1 MKCALGQLSF
11 ESIYE
16 QNESKAWPSSSPSP
30 SSSPP
35 AVAVIT
41 AIASRLRAAIVVA
54 AAARHAVDDD
64 DDGDALKV
72 VDPVYEP
79 LVGDLFACLTP
90 GSSGARGTAR
100 LGVFKRGEYVESSRE
115 RSPSACVASPT

>member
-16 QNESKAWPSSSPSP
+16 QSESKAWPSSSPSSTLSP
-30 SSSPP
+30 S

-54 AAARHAVDDD
+54 AARHA
-64 DDGDALKV
+64 DALKV

-79 LVGDLFACLTP
+79 LVGDLLACLTP
-90 GSSGARGTAR
+90 GSSGARRTAR
-100 LGVFKRGEYVESSRE
+100 LGVFKRGEYVE
-115 RSPSACVASPT
+115 

>member
-16 QNESKAWPSSSPSP
+16 QNESKAWPSSSPSL
-30 SSSPP
+30 SSSPS

-41 AIASRLRAAIVVA
+41 AIASRLHAAIVVA
-54 AAARHAVDDD
+54 AARHADDD

-100 LGVFKRGEYVESSRE
+100 LGVFKRVENMWSQ
-115 RSPSACVASPT
+115 VAKGHLVLV